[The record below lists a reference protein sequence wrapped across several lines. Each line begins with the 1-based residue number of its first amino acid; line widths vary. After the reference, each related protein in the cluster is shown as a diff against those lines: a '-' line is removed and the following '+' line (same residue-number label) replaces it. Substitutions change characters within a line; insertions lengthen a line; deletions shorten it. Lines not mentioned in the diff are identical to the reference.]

1 MRTKGA
7 AILVAIATVYVA
19 IAAGG
24 KAIEPVPDFDHAP
37 ARRLCAHRGF
47 CTIAP
52 ENGMSAFGAAVVA
65 KRVRYA
71 EQNSAELAE

>member
-1 MRTKGA
+1 MKTKCA

-37 ARRLCAHRGF
+37 ARRLCAQ
-47 CTIAP
+47 
-52 ENGMSAFGAAVVA
+52 
-65 KRVRYA
+65 RVIMNIHVKDLGG
-71 EQNSAELAE
+71 EWDETLLA

>member
-1 MRTKGA
+1 MKTKCA

-37 ARRLCAHRGF
+37 ARRLCAHRSVKGSDL
-47 CTIAP
+47 IATV
-52 ENGMSAFGAAVVA
+52 NYHSSGS
-65 KRVRYA
+65 
-71 EQNSAELAE
+71 L